1 MLSQQWEKLIDV
13 TCDFCGICFSNR
25 FLAFPLSKS
34 RILSNLEILLFLL
47 YFAKVKILF
56 TFVIFAEFA
65 TFLILVSFK
74 FFLLKLRKQ
83 FASKIDPGHKQWS
96 MEIGHSCMR

>member
-1 MLSQQWEKLIDV
+1 MLSQQREKLIDV

-34 RILSNLEILLFLL
+34 RILSNLEILLFLR

-56 TFVIFAEFA
+56 TFAIFAEFA
-65 TFLILVSFK
+65 TLLISVSFK
-74 FFLLKLRKQ
+74 FF
-83 FASKIDPGHKQWS
+83 
-96 MEIGHSCMR
+96 C

>member
-1 MLSQQWEKLIDV
+1 MLSQQWKKLIDV

-25 FLAFPLSKS
+25 FLVFPLSKS
-34 RILSNLEILLFLL
+34 RILSNLEILLFWR

-56 TFVIFAEFA
+56 TFAIFAEFA

>member
-1 MLSQQWEKLIDV
+1 MLSLQWEKLIDV

-65 TFLILVSFK
+65 TFLILLSFK

>member
-65 TFLILVSFK
+65 TLLILVSFK
-74 FFLLKLRKQ
+74 FFLLKLPKQ